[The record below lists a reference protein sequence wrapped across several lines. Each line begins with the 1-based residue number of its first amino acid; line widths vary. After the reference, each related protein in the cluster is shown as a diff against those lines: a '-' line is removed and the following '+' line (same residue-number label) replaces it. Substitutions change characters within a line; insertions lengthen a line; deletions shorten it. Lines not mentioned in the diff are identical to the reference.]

1 MEYIV
6 RGHLHHE
13 GKDYQSGDLIEFEKD
28 DELAAALEA
37 KGTIVSKEAAEK
49 AEAEAEK
56 AKAETEKPAAKRA
69 KADAPAS

>member
-13 GKDYQSGDLIEFEKD
+13 GRNYQSGDPIEFEKD
-28 DELAAALEA
+28 DELAKALEA
-37 KGTIVSKEAAEK
+37 KGTIVSKEAVEK
-49 AEAEAEK
+49 TEAEAEK
-56 AKAETEKPAAKRA
+56 AQAEVEKPAAKRA

>member
-6 RGHLHHE
+6 RGHLHHA
-13 GKDYQSGDLIEFEKD
+13 GKDYQAGDPIEFEKD

-37 KGTIVSKEAAEK
+37 RGTIVSKEATENAQ
-49 AEAEAEK
+49 AEA
-56 AKAETEKPAAKRA
+56 EKPAAKRA

>member
-6 RGHLHHE
+6 RGHLHHA
-13 GKDYQSGDLIEFEKD
+13 GKDYQAGDPIEFEKD

-37 KGTIVSKEAAEK
+37 KGTIVPKEAVEK

-56 AKAETEKPAAKRA
+56 AQAEAEPTKAKRA

>member
-13 GKDYQSGDLIEFEKD
+13 GRNYQSGDPIEFEKD
-28 DELAAALEA
+28 DELAKALEA
-37 KGTIVSKEAAEK
+37 KGTIVSKEAVKK
-49 AEAEAEK
+49 AEAEAETE
-56 AKAETEKPAAKRA
+56 AKQTKRA

>member
-13 GKDYQSGDLIEFEKD
+13 GKDYQAGDTIEFGED

-37 KGTIVSKEAAEK
+37 KGTIVSKDTVKK

-56 AKAETEKPAAKRA
+56 AQAEAEKPAAKRA